1 MAAMADSQME
11 QLQEVKKEVSRFLGY
26 SRRRFPSE
34 PIDAKTKAE
43 MELIQANSDKY
54 ILAPQKDA
62 TGMVK
67 FIPIGICEKISG
79 DIREHAL
86 FEIKQQ
92 RMFTIEE
99 VADWKTQL
107 EAKAELEKIGKLAEK
122 FHSFCKQ
129 FLSTEMDYT
138 TKDAFYDAVNQIK
151 KTGIKPSSQLEFCL
165 RMKALVNNTC

>member
-1 MAAMADSQME
+1 MSDSQME
-11 QLQEVKKEVSRFLGY
+11 QFQKVKNEVSRSLGY

-43 MELIQANSDKY
+43 MELIQKNSDKY

-67 FIPIGICEKISG
+67 FIPIGFCEKISG

-86 FEIKQQ
+86 FEIRQQ
-92 RMFTIEE
+92 RMFTVEE
-99 VADWKTQL
+99 VADWKAQL
-107 EAKAELEKIGKLAEK
+107 EAKVELDKIGKLAEK
-122 FHSFCKQ
+122 FHSFCAQ

-138 TKDAFYDAVNQIK
+138 TKDAFYDAFNKVK
-151 KTGIKPSSQLEFCL
+151 KTGIKPSIQLEYCL